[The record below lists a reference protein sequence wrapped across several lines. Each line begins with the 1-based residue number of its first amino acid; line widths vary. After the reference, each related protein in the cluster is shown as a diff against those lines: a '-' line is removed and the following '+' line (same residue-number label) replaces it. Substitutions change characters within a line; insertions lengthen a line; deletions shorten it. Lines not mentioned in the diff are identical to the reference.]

1 MIYCRLSF
9 SQMTLPTQ
17 PLCLQQRC
25 DLRFAAFK
33 LPAHA
38 LSRLLLA
45 VGLLSGYLAATGR
58 AAAQEP
64 QLQVGVVQRFG
75 TQPTD
80 RITLE
85 ATAGDRLTL
94 RFQSNDKQETVT
106 SNTVKLDVVMQ
117 PLPQPRVDERL
128 VLGTYR
134 SFESA
139 EDQANYWRSQGIPVE
154 VAQPQRWQ
162 VWAKRDVYNSPV
174 VRRLLLK
181 SMQAQGNQTAFL
193 DTRTVTQPPRASFIV
208 NGYRYTRDYLEVS
221 AGQGMIQVKT
231 GKQDNLTLRLY
242 AGSLRLQPN
251 TYGTYTL
258 VNQVPVETYLRG
270 VVPHEIGTW
279 ATPAVLEVQAILA
292 RTYALRNVRRFAIDG
307 YQLCADTQCQ
317 VYNGLTGV
325 DPRTDRAI
333 AATQGLVLTYQNE
346 LVDAVYSSAT
356 GGVTAP
362 FNDVWNGPARPYLQ
376 AVIDSVNNQWDL
388 ARQPLSDEQTFRRF
402 ISQKKGFNEE
412 KDDMFRW
419 REETSLP
426 DLNRQLREY
435 LGTKPHPLANFKTI
449 QRLDV
454 TERSPAGRILKL
466 TATTDAG
473 PIVLEKDNILNTF
486 EAPSSTLFYLEPVF
500 GANRVLAGYA
510 FVGGGFGHGVGLS
523 QTGTYHLG
531 DLGWPSDRILSF
543 YYPGTQLQPFNG
555 AITLWR
561 DPLTGQVVR

>member
-9 SQMTLPTQ
+9 SQMTLQTP
-17 PLCLQQRC
+17 PICFQRRA
-25 DLRFAAFK
+25 DRRFSAFK
-33 LPAHA
+33 LPAQS
-38 LSRLLLA
+38 LSGLLLSI
-45 VGLLSGYLAATGR
+45 GLLSGYLAATGR
-58 AAAQEP
+58 AVAQEP
-64 QLQVGVVQRFG
+64 QLQVGIVQRFG

-85 ATAGDRLTL
+85 APAGDRLTL
-94 RFQSNDKQETVT
+94 RFESNGKPETVT

-117 PLPQPRVDERL
+117 PLPQPRIDERL

-139 EDQANYWRSQGIPVE
+139 EDQANSWRSQGIPVE
-154 VAQPQRWQ
+154 VVQPQRWQ

-181 SMQAQGNQTAFL
+181 SMQDQGNQTAFL
-193 DTRTVTQPPRASFIV
+193 DTRTVTQQPRSSFIV

-221 AGQGMIQVKT
+221 AGQGVIQVKA
-231 GKQDNLTLRLY
+231 GKQENPTLRQY

-251 TYGTYTL
+251 TFGTYTL

-279 ATPAVLEVQAILA
+279 TTPAVLEVQAILA
-292 RTYALRNVRRFAIDG
+292 RTYALRNLRRFAIDG

-317 VYNGLTGV
+317 VYNGLTGA

-333 AATQGLVLTYQNE
+333 AATRGLVLTYQNE

-362 FNDVWNGPARPYLQ
+362 FNDVWNGPARPYLR
-376 AVIDSVNNQWDL
+376 AVIDSVSNQWDL

-419 REETSLP
+419 REETALL
-426 DLNRQLREY
+426 DLNRQVRDY
-435 LGTKPHPLANFKTI
+435 LGTKRHPLANFKMI

-466 TATTDAG
+466 TVTTDAG

-500 GANRVLAGYA
+500 GENRTLAGYA

-523 QTGTYHLG
+523 QTGSYHLG
-531 DLGWPSDRILSF
+531 DLGWTSDRILNF
-543 YYPGTQLQPFNG
+543 YFPGTQLQPFNG

-561 DPLTGQVVR
+561 DPLTGQAIR